1 LQALAFQGDITRVT
15 TLMIA
20 RDISLRSYPES
31 GVKTANH
38 AASHHG
44 ENPQRLEEYARI
56 NQYHCKCIAYFLKK
70 LQEIPEGEGTLL
82 DRSLIMWGS
91 NMGNS
96 NQHNHTDVGYLL
108 AGGASGRHKARLN
121 VTANGPTANILL
133 TGLHI
138 MGIEKDSIG
147 DSTGP
152 VPL

>member
-1 LQALAFQGDITRVT
+1 
-15 TLMIA
+15 
-20 RDISLRSYPES
+20 
-31 GVKTANH
+31 
-38 AASHHG
+38 
-44 ENPQRLEEYARI
+44 
-56 NQYHCKCIAYFLKK
+56 
-70 LQEIPEGEGTLL
+70 
-82 DRSLIMWGS
+82 MWGS

-138 MGIEKDSIG
+138 MGIEKDSVG

-152 VPL
+152 VPI